1 MRIRDKEISIL
12 FIIGFTFLF
21 ILVCTGYVTV
31 SNWLWQY
38 KKQTV
43 SYEYTKNLYI
53 HSKNSYNAAY
63 MDTELLDE
71 QGYVE
76 MDVEQQAECLKLC
89 KKDNDSMV
97 DILSNQVV
105 TTYLSDL
112 GLKVGE
118 SRKIVFLDV
127 IFSYQETWYRDL
139 AEGQYPLTGDNS
151 TLCAVLG
158 ESLKSET
165 VTMNGTSY
173 IWIGD
178 MYIPVVGVFENY
190 NASEED
196 DSIVLFGGRTV
207 YQNSKYFQKE
217 LGNIMN
223 DDEAQ
228 IAIGSNVKPVSSETF
243 EDMLKQNDNLYL
255 GEPGYLLKRQ
265 LARQESGLSR
275 NFWDYLYNIKSMV
288 VCIMGLFGIINCVML
303 ARVWTMRRQK
313 DFLVMRL
320 YGISNC
326 KIIWLVFQELS
337 MVAGIGLLLAA
348 VISTSYISIIDGW
361 RASEHMVAWLIL
373 ILVCGFVLTLA
384 VCILSVCLFINKMK
398 SIQVT
403 KI

>member
-43 SYEYTKNLYI
+43 SYDYTKNLYM
-53 HSKNSYNAAY
+53 HSKNSYNATY
-63 MDTELLDE
+63 LDTELLDE

-76 MDVEQQAECLKLC
+76 TDIKLQAECLDLC
-89 KKDNDSMV
+89 KKDNGSMV
-97 DILSNQVV
+97 DILSNHAI
-105 TTYLSDL
+105 TTYLSDF
-112 GLKVGE
+112 GLKIGE
-118 SRKIVFLDV
+118 SRKFADLDV
-127 IFSYQETWYRDL
+127 VFSYQETWYRDL

-151 TLCAVLG
+151 TLCAVIG

-178 MYIPVVGVFENY
+178 MYIPVAGIFENY

-196 DSIVLFGGRTV
+196 DSIVLFGGKTI
-207 YQNSKYFQKE
+207 YQDSKLFQEE

-223 DDEAQ
+223 DDEIQ
-228 IAIGSNVKPVSSETF
+228 MAIGSNVAPVSSEAL
-243 EDMLKQNDNLYL
+243 ENMLKQNGNLYL

-265 LARQESGLSR
+265 LERQESGLSR

-288 VCIMGLFGIINCVML
+288 VCVMGLFGIINCVML
-303 ARVWTMRRQK
+303 SRVWTMRRQK

-320 YGISNC
+320 YGISNH

-337 MVAGIGLLLAA
+337 MIAGIGLLLAA
-348 VISTSYISIIDGW
+348 VISAFYISITDGW
-361 RASEHMVAWLIL
+361 RASEHMAAWLIL

-398 SIQVT
+398 SIQAT

>member
-1 MRIRDKEISIL
+1 MRIRDKEISVL

-43 SYEYTKNLYI
+43 SYDYTKNLYM
-53 HSKNSYNAAY
+53 HSKNSYNATY
-63 MDTELLDE
+63 LDTELLDE

-76 MDVEQQAECLKLC
+76 TDIKLQAECLDLC
-89 KKDNDSMV
+89 KKDNGSMV
-97 DILSNQVV
+97 DILSNHAI
-105 TTYLSDL
+105 TTYLSDF
-112 GLKVGE
+112 GLKIGE
-118 SRKIVFLDV
+118 SRKFADLDV
-127 IFSYQETWYRDL
+127 VFSYQETWYRDL

-151 TLCAVLG
+151 TLCAVIG

-178 MYIPVVGVFENY
+178 MYIPVAGIFENY

-196 DSIVLFGGRTV
+196 DSIVLFGGKTI
-207 YQNSKYFQKE
+207 YQDSKLFQEE

-223 DDEAQ
+223 DDEIQ
-228 IAIGSNVKPVSSETF
+228 MAIGSNVAPVSSEAL
-243 EDMLKQNDNLYL
+243 ENMLKQNGNLYL

-265 LARQESGLSR
+265 LERQESGLSR

-288 VCIMGLFGIINCVML
+288 VCVMGLFGIINCVML
-303 ARVWTMRRQK
+303 SRVWTMRRQK

-320 YGISNC
+320 YGISNH

-337 MVAGIGLLLAA
+337 MIAGIGLLLAA
-348 VISTSYISIIDGW
+348 VISAFYISITDGW
-361 RASEHMVAWLIL
+361 RASEHMEECLIL
-373 ILVCGFVLTLA
+373 ILVCRIVLTLA

-398 SIQVT
+398 SIQAT